1 MSRTWRWFALAA
13 AVVVADQ
20 LTKWAI
26 VGYFTDKAGRGLAEL
41 LYRGDAKE
49 RVSEFF
55 NLVLVCNKGVAFSM
69 FTGAPPWLF
78 TAFSMIAVVVC
89 AVLIVRHAGNRLF
102 CAGLGLIIGGALGNA
117 IDRVR
122 LGCVVDFLD
131 LYLVETW
138 RHWPAFNVA
147 DSAIC
152 VGAALIVLEGFV
164 HGDRRVRAPS

>member
-1 MSRTWRWFALAA
+1 MFRTWRWFTLAA
-13 AVVVADQ
+13 AIVAADQ

-26 VGYFTDKAGRGLAEL
+26 VDYFTGKTGRGLAAL
-41 LYRGDAKE
+41 LERGSVTE
-49 RVSEFF
+49 RVSEFV

-69 FTGAPPWLF
+69 FVGAPPWLF
-78 TAFSMIAVVVC
+78 TAFSLTAAVVC
-89 AVLIVRHAGNRLF
+89 SVLIVRHAGNRLF

-122 LGCVVDFLD
+122 LGCVLDFLD

-164 HGDRRVRAPS
+164 TRDRRVDAPS